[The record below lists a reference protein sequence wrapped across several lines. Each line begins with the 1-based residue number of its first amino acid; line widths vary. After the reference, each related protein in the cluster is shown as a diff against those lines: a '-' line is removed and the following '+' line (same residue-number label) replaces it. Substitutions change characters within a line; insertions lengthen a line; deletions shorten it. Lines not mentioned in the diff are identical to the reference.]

1 MQITISTSMSV
12 PPSVLHFHVSR
23 TTLISAATFKIHTTN
38 KKIYF
43 EGDKNEFLVLLSSLR
58 TLMADQQWY
67 NLKFHRL
74 KDFKIK
80 SCKVW
85 FSDNK
90 NQFRNNTRISS

>member
-1 MQITISTSMSV
+1 MQITISTSTSV

-23 TTLISAATFKIHTTN
+23 TTSISAANTTS
-38 KKIYF
+38 KKMYF